1 MLTYNPDTPVLFLI
15 FNRQDTALRV
25 FEKIRKAEPARLYIA
40 ADGPRN
46 EEEKIICDQVR
57 SNILDRIDWNCEIK
71 TLFRDKNLGCRK
83 AVTEAISWFFENES
97 EGIILEDDCL
107 PADSFFGFCSQL
119 LEKYRHDERIG
130 HISGSNDQGNQP
142 RGDGSY
148 YFSALTGIWGWA
160 GWRRVWKD
168 YDIELKSYPLFEK
181 SNYLDRL
188 GSHGPFKH
196 YWKHKFKTHYE
207 NQSLNSWDFQYAYL
221 NLINNRLS
229 INPNVN
235 LTSNIGC
242 ASTEA
247 AHADAG
253 NPAANRE
260 LFELDEIKHPSFI
273 IADHQADIDA
283 QNFEFSLPVLKESS
297 FDGLLFLKNKLV
309 ETTRNIRK
317 GNEIIRIPKIIHQ
330 LNDGGNEMIYAALA
344 SVRETWKE
352 YHPDWDYRLWNKTDA
367 DQFLKTHYPDFIPV
381 YESYPHDIQRSH
393 AMRYLILY
401 TFGGMYVDMD
411 CECVEPVDLL
421 IGGSDCFLDMELP
434 TESMYYNKQI
444 MLGNYFMGCTPGHD
458 FFKRIIDEIVAT
470 RNKQLS
476 PYASYQIKESTGEFM
491 LTGVYSSY
499 PGKDEITLI
508 PAELVNPVT
517 APESRM
523 LLSDM
528 ASSEIEHKIEKAFAV
543 KYKLGKS

>member
-15 FNRQDTALRV
+15 FNRMDTAVQV
-25 FEKIRKAEPARLYIA
+25 FEKIRKASPARLYIA

-46 EEEKIICDQVR
+46 AGEKIICEQVR
-57 SNILDRIDWNCEIK
+57 NNITDRIDWKCEIK
-71 TLFRDKNLGCRK
+71 ALFRDKNLGCRK
-83 AVTEAISWFFENES
+83 AVTEAISWFFENEP

-107 PADSFFGFCSQL
+107 PSDSFFGFCSQL

-130 HISGSNDQGNQP
+130 HISGSNDQGNLP

-168 YDIELKSYPLFEK
+168 NDIELKSYPSFEK
-181 SNYLDRL
+181 FNYLDRM

-207 NQSLNSWDFQYAYL
+207 NQALNSWDFQYAYL

-242 ASTEA
+242 SSTEA

-273 IADHQADIDA
+273 IVDHQADINA

-297 FDGLLFLKNKLV
+297 FDGLLFLKDKLV
-309 ETTRNIRK
+309 ETTRNIHAGQDAVK
-317 GNEIIRIPKIIHQ
+317 IPKIIHQ
-330 LNDGGNEMIYAALA
+330 INADREDLSELLFAAA
-344 SVRETWKE
+344 ETWKE
-352 YHPDWDYRLWNKTDA
+352 YHPGWEYRLWNKADV
-367 DQFLKTHYPDFIPV
+367 DQFLKTYYPDFIPV
-381 YESYPHDIQRSH
+381 YESYLYDIQRSYVL
-393 AMRYLILY
+393 RYLILY
-401 TFGGMYVDMD
+401 TFGGLYVDMD

-421 IGGSDCFLDMELP
+421 ICGSACFVGMELQ

-444 MLGNYFMGCTPGHD
+444 ILGNYFMGCIPGYD
-458 FFKRIIDEIVAT
+458 YFKSIIDDIT
-470 RNKQLS
+470 INGNRQFS
-476 PYASYQIKESTGEFM
+476 TYASYQIKESIGEFM
-491 LTGVYSSY
+491 LTRIYSSY
-499 PGKDEITLI
+499 PVKDEITLI
-508 PAELVNPVT
+508 PAELVNPIT
-517 APESRM
+517 AIESKM

-528 ASSEIEHKIEKAFAV
+528 DSSETERKIENAFVV
-543 KYKLGKS
+543 KYKL